1 MLGSFRLMPR
11 SIALQSDYVIV
22 GAGSAGCVL
31 ANRLSEDPHA
41 QVTLIEAGGSDR
53 HLFIRMPSAFYLP
66 IGKRRFD
73 WCLTTQP
80 EPYLNHRRL
89 QCPRGRV
96 LGGSSSINGMVY
108 VRGHPLDFERW
119 AALGAKDWDYA
130 HCLPYFRRAQNAAE
144 VNNPDPYRGHDGP
157 LQTTTGR
164 FPSPLFELFLLACEQ
179 AGYARSADLNGYRQ
193 EAFGKFSMT
202 VAGGERASAAS
213 AYLAPARRRPNLHVH
228 TSTQALKI
236 LFEGQRAVGVQVRR
250 AGKVQELRANKAVI
264 LCAGAIHSPHLLLL
278 SGIGDPQQLEQCG
291 VPVCHPLTGVG
302 RNLMDHLEV
311 YVQHAATKPVS
322 IYEHLSLLGRA
333 RIGAQWLFNRS
344 GMGATNHFETG
355 GFSRSAPS
363 LPSPDI
369 QFHFLPAAMSYD
381 GSVKANGHGYQLHV
395 GPMLSPSRGSVT
407 LAGPD
412 PLSAP
417 RIAFNYMSCS
427 EDWRVFR
434 SAIQQARE
442 IFAQPAFAGVRG
454 EELAPGAQTRSDA
467 QLDAFIRA
475 HAESAYHPCGTC
487 RMGEDPESVV
497 DSQGRVHDVPGL
509 RVVDA
514 SIFPHITNGN
524 LNAPTIMLA
533 ERMADL
539 IRGQQL
545 APERQGFYTNPNSA
559 TDPTLSR
566 HELQG
571 AAPREGSR

>member
-1 MLGSFRLMPR
+1 MAR
-11 SIALQSDYVIV
+11 STNGQSDYLII

-31 ANRLSEDPHA
+31 ANRLSEDPDTT
-41 QVTLIEAGGSDR
+41 VTLVEAGGNDR
-53 HLFIRMPSAFYLP
+53 HLFVRMPSAFYLP

-73 WCLTTQP
+73 WCLRSEP

-119 AALGAKDWDYA
+119 AASGAKDWDYA
-130 HCLPYFRRAQNAAE
+130 HCLPYFRRAQSAAE
-144 VNNPDPYRGHDGP
+144 VTSPDLYRGHEG
-157 LQTTTGR
+157 LLKTTTGR
-164 FPSPLFELFLLACEQ
+164 FHSPLFQLFLEATEQ
-179 AGYARSADLNGYRQ
+179 AGYARSADLNGYLQ
-193 EAFGKFSMT
+193 EGFGKLPMT
-202 VAGGERASAAS
+202 VAGGERVSAAT
-213 AYLAPARRRPNLHVH
+213 AYLAPARRRSNLVVR
-228 TSTQALKI
+228 TATQALKI
-236 LFEGQRAVGVQVRR
+236 LLEGQRAVGAQVRR
-250 AGKVQELRANKAVI
+250 AGKVQVLRANKAVI

-291 VPVCHPLTGVG
+291 VPVRQPLPGVG

-311 YVQHAATKPVS
+311 YVQHAATQPVS
-322 IYEHLSLLGRA
+322 IYQHLSLIGRA
-333 RIGAQWLFNRS
+333 GIGARWLLNRS
-344 GMGATNHFETG
+344 GLGATNHFEAG
-355 GFSRSAPS
+355 GFTRSDS
-363 LPSPDI
+363 SVSYPDI

-381 GSVKANGHGYQLHV
+381 GSVKAKGHGYQVHV

-407 LAGPD
+407 LASPD

-417 RIAFNYMSCS
+417 RIAFNYMSCP

-434 SAIQQARE
+434 SAIKQARE
-442 IFAQPAFAGVRG
+442 IFAQPAFAQVRG
-454 EELAPGAQTRSDA
+454 TELAPGYQARTDA
-467 QLDAFIRA
+467 QLDAFVRA

-497 DSQGRVHDVPGL
+497 DSQGRVHALQGL

-514 SIFPHITNGN
+514 SVFPHITNGN

-539 IRGQQL
+539 IRGRQL
-545 APERQGFYTNPNSA
+545 APEPQVFYAGAEQA
-559 TDPTLSR
+559 TQAGP
-566 HELQG
+566 LQQRPKG
-571 AAPREGSR
+571 ALPGAGNH